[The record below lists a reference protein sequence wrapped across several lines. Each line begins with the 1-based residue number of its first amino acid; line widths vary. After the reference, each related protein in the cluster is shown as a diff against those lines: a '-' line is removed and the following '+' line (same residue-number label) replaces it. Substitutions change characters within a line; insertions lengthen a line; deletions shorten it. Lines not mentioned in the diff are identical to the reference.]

1 MTGTTQP
8 DSAVAVD
15 AVRACREQL
24 GDRVLTTPVH
34 AWRGP
39 AKDAH
44 LGVDLDI
51 ILKLEL
57 FQYTGSFKPRGAI
70 NVVRSLDAGA
80 LRRGIAAVS
89 AGNHAIAAAY
99 AAQSAGA
106 HAKIVMKRGASPV
119 RIERARSFGAE
130 IVFVDDFGEAFA
142 LLDEIVEKEGRTL
155 VHPFEGPLTAQ
166 GTGTLALEFSEQAG
180 ALDALVVA
188 IGGGGLCAGVSA
200 VMKQLQP
207 DCRVYG
213 VEPEGA
219 PNMHLSFL
227 AGAPA
232 KLDKL
237 DTIADSLAPPY
248 SLPYS
253 FGLCRANVDE
263 IVLVGD
269 EAMRRAMGLMF
280 DEMKLAV
287 EPAGAAAVAALM
299 GPLKGK
305 LSGRV
310 GVVVCGANIEA
321 KTWAEQVLPTQA

>member
-1 MTGTTQP
+1 MTEP
-8 DSAVAVD
+8 DSAVAID
-15 AVRACREQL
+15 AVRDCRVRL
-24 GDRVLTTPVH
+24 GDKVLTTPIH
-34 AWRGP
+34 EWRGP
-39 AKDAH
+39 AKDKH
-44 LGVDLDI
+44 LGAGLDV

-70 NVVRSLDAGA
+70 NVVQSLDADA
-80 LRRGIAAVS
+80 LARGIAAVS

-99 AAQSAGA
+99 AAKVAGT

-119 RIERARSFGAE
+119 RIARAESFGAE
-130 IVFVDDFGEAFA
+130 IVFVDDFHEAFA
-142 LLDEIVEKEGRTL
+142 LLDDIIEKEGRTL

-166 GTGTLALEFSEQAG
+166 GAGTLALEFSEQAG
-180 ALDALVVA
+180 SLDALIVA

-200 VMKQLQP
+200 VIKLQP
-207 DCRVYG
+207 ECRVYG
-213 VEPEGA
+213 IEPEGA

-227 AGAPA
+227 AGEPA

-263 IVLVGD
+263 IVLID
-269 EAMRRAMGLMF
+269 DQAMRRAMGLMF

-299 GPLKGK
+299 GPLRGK

-321 KTWAEQVLPTQA
+321 KTWFEQVLPA

>member
-1 MTGTTQP
+1 MTHP
-8 DSAVAVD
+8 DGAVAIE
-15 AVRACREQL
+15 AVRDCRTRL
-24 GDRVLTTPVH
+24 GDKVLTTPVH
-34 AWRGP
+34 QWRGP

-44 LGVDLDI
+44 LGADLDI
-51 ILKLEL
+51 LLKLEL
-57 FQYTGSFKPRGAI
+57 FQITGSFKPRGAV
-70 NVVRSLDAGA
+70 NVVQSLTPEA
-80 LRRGIAAVS
+80 LARGIAAVS

-99 AAQSAGA
+99 AASAAGA

-119 RIERARSFGAE
+119 RIARAESFGAE

-166 GTGTLALEFSEQAG
+166 GTGTLALEFAEQAG
-180 ALDALVVA
+180 KLDALIVA

-263 IVLVGD
+263 IVLID
-269 EAMRRAMGLMF
+269 DMAMRRAMGLMF

-287 EPAGAAAVAALM
+287 EPAGAAAVAAAM
-299 GPLKGK
+299 GPLRGR

-310 GVVVCGANIEA
+310 GIIVCGANIEA
-321 KTWAEQVLPTQA
+321 KTWAEQVLPA

>member
-1 MTGTTQP
+1 MERKMTLP
-8 DSAVAVD
+8 DGAVTID
-15 AVRACREQL
+15 AVRDCRARL
-24 GDRVLTTPVH
+24 GDKVLTTPVH
-34 AWRGP
+34 EWRGP
-39 AKDAH
+39 AKDKH
-44 LGVDLDI
+44 LGGAPDI

-57 FQYTGSFKPRGAI
+57 FQYTGSFKARGAI
-70 NVVRSLDAGA
+70 NVVQSLTPEA
-80 LRRGIAAVS
+80 LARGVAAVS

-99 AAQSAGA
+99 AAHSAGA

-119 RIERARSFGAE
+119 RIARAQSFGAE
-130 IVFVDDFGEAFA
+130 IVFVDDFAEAFA
-142 LLDEIVEKEGRTL
+142 LLDEIVEQEGRTL
-155 VHPFEGPLTAQ
+155 VHPFEGPLIAQ
-166 GTGTLALEFSEQAG
+166 GTGTLALEFSDQAG
-180 ALDALVVA
+180 PLDALVVA

-207 DCRVYG
+207 GCRVIG

-219 PNMHLSFL
+219 ANMHLSFL
-227 AGAPA
+227 AGEPA
-232 KLDKL
+232 RLEKL

-263 IVLVGD
+263 IVLIND

-299 GPLKGK
+299 GPLRGR

-321 KTWAEQVLPTQA
+321 KTWAEQVLPA

>member
-1 MTGTTQP
+1 MNRP
-8 DSAVAVD
+8 DTAVMLD
-15 AVRACREQL
+15 AVRACRARL
-24 GDRVLTTPVH
+24 GDKVLTTPIH
-34 AWRGP
+34 SWRGP
-39 AKDAH
+39 MKDAH
-44 LGVDLDI
+44 LGADVDVV
-51 ILKLEL
+51 LKLEL
-57 FQYTGSFKPRGAI
+57 FQFTGSFKPRGAI
-70 NVVRSLDAGA
+70 NVVQSLSEDQ
-80 LRRGIAAVS
+80 LSRGIAAVS

-99 AAQSAGA
+99 AAQSAGS
-106 HAKIVMKRGASPV
+106 HAKVVMKRGASPV
-119 RIERARSFGAE
+119 RIARAQSFGAE
-130 IVFVDDFGEAFA
+130 IVFVDDFHEAFA

-166 GTGTLALEFSEQAG
+166 GTGTLALEFGEQAG
-180 ALDALVVA
+180 PLDALIVA
-188 IGGGGLCAGVSA
+188 IGGGGLCAGASA

-207 DCRVYG
+207 TCRVYG

-219 PNMHLSFL
+219 PNMHLSFE

-232 KLDKL
+232 KLDRL

-263 IVLVGD
+263 IVLVD
-269 EAMRRAMGLMF
+269 DLAMRRAMGLMF

-299 GPLKGK
+299 GPLRGR
-305 LSGRV
+305 LAGRV

-321 KTWAEQVLPTQA
+321 KTWAEQVLPP

>member
-1 MTGTTQP
+1 MELTLP
-8 DSAVAVD
+8 DSAVALE
-15 AVRACREQL
+15 AVRDCGVRL
-24 GDRVLTTPVH
+24 RDKVLVTPIH
-34 AWRGP
+34 DWRGP

-44 LGVDLDI
+44 LGAELDI
-51 ILKLEL
+51 VLKLEL

-70 NVVRSLDAGA
+70 NVVQSLGPEA
-80 LRRGIAAVS
+80 LARGIAAVS

-99 AAQSAGA
+99 AAQCAGS
-106 HAKIVMKRGASPV
+106 HAKVVMKRGASPV
-119 RIERARSFGAE
+119 RIARAQSFGAE
-130 IVFVDDFGEAFA
+130 IVFVDDFHEAFA

-166 GTGTLALEFSEQAG
+166 GTGTLALEFSDQAG
-180 ALDALVVA
+180 TLDALIVA
-188 IGGGGLCAGVSA
+188 IGGGGLCAGMSA

-207 DCRVYG
+207 GCRIYG

-219 PNMHLSFL
+219 ANMHLSFA
-227 AGAPA
+227 AGEPA
-232 KLDKL
+232 KLQSL

-253 FGLCRANVDE
+253 FALCRDNVDE
-263 IVLVGD
+263 LAMVSD
-269 EAMRRAMGLMF
+269 EGMRRAMGLMF

-299 GPLKGK
+299 GPLRGK

-321 KTWAEQVLPTQA
+321 KTWFEQVLPA